1 MLANVSHGFR
11 TPLTSLQGF
20 DTLLDK
26 GDALTPEKRKG
37 YVEIAAR
44 QSQRLSVLVEELF
57 ELAKLDALE
66 AVPNKEMFSPV
77 ELVSDIVQKFQL
89 KARGKGLR
97 IEREFTADLP
107 FVEGDIGMIE
117 RVFENLIGNALQ
129 HTPKG
134 EVISL
139 SLHHTKYKREDP
151 RPVSRTWTRDPL
163 SSILP
168 GRKRPFRRIGE
179 RTLKILFSPCS
190 FCTINFK
197 FLTPSHNFLHK
208 TEKIG

>member
-44 QSQRLSVLVEELF
+44 QRQRLSILVEELF

-77 ELVSDIVQKFQL
+77 ELVSDIVQKFQI

-134 EVISL
+134 ELISL
-139 SLHHTKYKREDP
+139 SLQHTNGKIRVRCP
-151 RPVSRTWTRDPL
+151 G
-163 SSILP
+163 P
-168 GRKRPFRRIGE
+168 GRGIPFLRFYRV
-179 RTLKILFSPCS
+179 
-190 FCTINFK
+190 
-197 FLTPSHNFLHK
+197 
-208 TEKIG
+208 EKDRSVESGRGR